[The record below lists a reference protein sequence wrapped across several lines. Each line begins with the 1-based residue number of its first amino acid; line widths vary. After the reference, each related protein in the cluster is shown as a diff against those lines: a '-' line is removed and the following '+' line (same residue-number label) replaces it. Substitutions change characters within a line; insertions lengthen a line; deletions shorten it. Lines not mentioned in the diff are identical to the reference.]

1 MIRIMPTTI
10 HLTPDLLAAVDQRA
24 RDLELTRNRFISESL
39 RRTLE
44 NDERWSPALVSDLRS
59 AGASPEE
66 RRALTEL
73 RRSLRPGT
81 HER

>member
-1 MIRIMPTTI
+1 MPTTI

-44 NDERWSPALVSDLRS
+44 NDERWSPALVSELRR
-59 AGASPEE
+59 AGSSPKE

-73 RRSLRPGT
+73 RRSLLAGT